1 MAGNERTEDRPAS
14 RKVGALRGLLP
25 FLRPY
30 RRGIALASAA
40 LVLTAAVSLILPL
53 AVRRVIDGFGA
64 AEADL
69 LDQYFAAA
77 LVIAAILAFGTGLRY
92 YLVTRLGERVVADI
106 RRALFDRV
114 LGMSPAFYERVMT
127 GEVLSQIGRASCR
140 ERVCL
145 AV

>member
-14 RKVGALRGLLP
+14 KRVGALRGLLP

-30 RRGIALASAA
+30 RRGIALAGAA

-64 AEADL
+64 AETSL

-77 LVIAAILAFGTGLRY
+77 LVIAAILALGTG
-92 YLVTRLGERVVADI
+92 
-106 RRALFDRV
+106 FN
-114 LGMSPAFYERVMT
+114 
-127 GEVLSQIGRASCR
+127 R
-140 ERVCL
+140 ERRCVL
-145 AV
+145 RKVKNHGPATDHIWLLGGEGSV